1 MVPFSQK
8 HPCSYPGC
16 AALINAGDSRCER
29 HRIQEQREYDHERK
43 DDLVSPV
50 VLRQSLADGAESEAG
65 PGSQKNEVVLILRV
79 VRIFALQ
86 QLFKLI
92 HRHSNLADD
101 GT

>member
-1 MVPFSQK
+1 MSRIRIANPQ
-8 HPCSYPGC
+8 PGC
-16 AALINAGDSRCER
+16 AALINAGDSKCER

-43 DDLVSPV
+43 DDLFHRLYSGKAWRMVRKV
-50 VLRQSLADGAESEAG
+50 KLGAE
-65 PGSQKNEVVLILRV
+65 SQKNEVVLILRV

-101 GT
+101 ET